1 MERICRISLGINPSR
16 IRANSTGKATRA
28 GLVEIKGHTPQDDDE
43 PFFCSLHR
51 HTSCPRKAGC
61 QMATN
66 SGCFAHGGDGLA
78 AYIPLVPLRSVRM
91 CCERRLAKLC
101 EPLRPIVVP
110 RMVVGVGFEP
120 TNARSGRIYSP
131 HPLATWI
138 PYQLK
143 KKTID

>member
-1 MERICRISLGINPSR
+1 MDRTCCIFLRINPFR
-16 IRANSTGKATRA
+16 QRAMFLTGKAPRA
-28 GLVEIKGHTPQDDDE
+28 GLVQVKGDAAQSDDE

-51 HTSCPRKAGC
+51 QTSCPRRPGC

-91 CCERRLAKLC
+91 CCERRLAKLG
-101 EPLRPIVVP
+101 ELLRPIVVP

-138 PYQLK
+138 PYLAKEEKQ
-143 KKTID
+143 